1 MNHPTLLMAPLLV
14 VPTTVW
20 IIHHLCH
27 QVKCASWYW
36 SLLLIRLNQ
45 TPAAVYFSS
54 GILLNAPTS
63 LSLMPCSSGKWSC
76 LCSYACIFMCACR
89 WVSGDRVCSAVH
101 LNLKC
106 AFIFHCEGELPF
118 IPEALLLSVG
128 YGRDRSTRMCRS
140 PASSSAYLLGPFS
153 PSVARDICGSWSACL
168 TLLCSVV
175 LSSSCLWLHVCVF
188 CLQVLMVEHCMPKQY
203 AHQLSSSSPPTTT
216 CTTCMAG
223 VKQLS
228 HQSKGTQYGDFQAK
242 W

>member
-27 QVKCASWYW
+27 QVKCASCYL

-63 LSLMPCSSGKWSC
+63 LSLMPCSSGKRSC

-128 YGRDRSTRMCRS
+128 YGRDRSTRMCRFTWALFS
-140 PASSSAYLLGPFS
+140 ICSTGHLWQLISMPYSALLCCPVQFLFVIAYL
-153 PSVARDICGSWSACL
+153 CL
-168 TLLCSVV
+168 
-175 LSSSCLWLHVCVF
+175 LSSGIDGGTLYAKTVCPSAQQQF
-188 CLQVLMVEHCMPKQY
+188 
-203 AHQLSSSSPPTTT
+203 T
-216 CTTCMAG
+216 
-223 VKQLS
+223 S
-228 HQSKGTQYGDFQAK
+228 HYNVHNLYG
-242 W
+242 WSETVVTSE